1 MRGVWK
7 KNLLQSFEELD
18 DDSIKVSL
26 APATAT
32 GLVFQRVTANFV

>member
-26 APATAT
+26 APAT